1 MIRGD
6 LSNRLIHLT
15 KGTTADEAANN
26 FINILRS
33 GHIRGGDGFIRGGYT
48 CVCFSEAPISVL
60 SQILANPSVHGMRYA
75 PLGVMVNKLWLF
87 RQGGRPAI
95 YQPEAEYELLH
106 EEQRYRH
113 VRYEPDRGIDLTWE
127 REWRLKTAQLRLD
140 PGETTFV
147 VPTRAWEK
155 RFMEEH
161 AGDQQG
167 LALLLGESAALAIE
181 PFPWHFV
188 VLEDLGVEVSWP

>member
-15 KGTTADEAANN
+15 KGNTADEAANN
-26 FINILRS
+26 FINILRC
-33 GHIRGGDGFIRGGYT
+33 GHIRGGNGFIRGGYT

-60 SQILANPSVHGMRYA
+60 SQILANPSIHGMRYA
-75 PLGVMVNKLWLF
+75 PFGVMVSKLWLF

-113 VRYEPDRGIDLTWE
+113 VRYDPDHGIDLTWE
-127 REWRLKTAQLRLD
+127 REWRLKTAQLALD
-140 PGETTFV
+140 PGEVTFV

-167 LALLLGESAALAIE
+167 LALVFGEDAALAIE
-181 PFPWHFV
+181 SFPWHFV
-188 VLEDLGVEVSWP
+188 VLEDLGVEVSWA